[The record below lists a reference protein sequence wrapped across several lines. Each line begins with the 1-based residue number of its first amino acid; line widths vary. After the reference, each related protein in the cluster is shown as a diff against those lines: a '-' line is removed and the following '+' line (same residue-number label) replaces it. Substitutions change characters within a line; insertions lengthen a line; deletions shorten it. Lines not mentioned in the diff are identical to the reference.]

1 LLGGSFFATPDLDGA
16 GLVGEALDVSPVLAG
31 TLLIGPAPAGRVPV
45 GGTLVFEAAG
55 AVLGAVDPV
64 AGRVVG
70 LGVGLAAPGLVAGRS
85 DGAFTPFVIG
95 LEGAVGRLM
104 GGTLADG
111 TAAADGLAAVVFL
124 AGVGVGL
131 AEAGRD
137 VELVVLGGAAALD
150 AVVVGLDA
158 AGLAVPE
165 AGRDEAGA
173 GLADAVAG
181 LEEPVAGL
189 DEAVAGLDGAVE
201 GLDEAAVAL
210 DVAVVG
216 LEVVV
221 AVLVAVLVGLGAIV
235 DFGAVAVGF
244 ALAIAV
250 DGFGALV
257 AVLGDAGVGLD
268 AVLDVVDV
276 GFVAGLGP
284 VPAGFT
290 PAVLEAL
297 LAGLAG
303 LGRLAVDDCILDVG
317 ALEAIGPLDV
327 VLFPS
332 LEFFS
337 LAAASDP
344 FSWASFPCK
353 DGDLVLVGV
362 AGITLTSGTFIV
374 SRLASV

>member
-1 LLGGSFFATPDLDGA
+1 MLGGSFFATPDLDGA

-45 GGTLVFEAAG
+45 GGTLVLEAAG
-55 AVLGAVDPV
+55 AALGAVDPV

-70 LGVGLAAPGLVAGRS
+70 LGVGLAAPSLVAGRS

-137 VELVVLGGAAALD
+137 VELVVLGAAAALD
-150 AVVVGLDA
+150 VVVVGRDA

-181 LEEPVAGL
+181 LEDPVAGL

-216 LEVVV
+216 LEVV

-257 AVLGDAGVGLD
+257 AVLGDDGAGLD

-297 LAGLAG
+297 PAGLAG